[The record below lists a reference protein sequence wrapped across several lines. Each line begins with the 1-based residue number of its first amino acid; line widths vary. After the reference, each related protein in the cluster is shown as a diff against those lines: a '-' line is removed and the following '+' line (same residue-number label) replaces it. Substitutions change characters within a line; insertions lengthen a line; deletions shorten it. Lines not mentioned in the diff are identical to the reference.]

1 MMDSNVKSRE
11 ANAKGSLFLQLK
23 TNIYDMTNLVE
34 VNLIKGRFALTNV
47 SKISIKKH
55 YKMMRELA

>member
-1 MMDSNVKSRE
+1 MDSNVKSRE
-11 ANAKGSLFLQLK
+11 TQSNGSLFLQLK

-34 VNLIKGRFALTNV
+34 VTLIKGRSALTNA

-55 YKMMRELA
+55 YKIMRKLA